1 MFYLPSY
8 SPELN
13 PDELLN
19 TDLKAA
25 VTRRAPS
32 RTKGHLKKVA
42 IGHLRRLHHSP
53 HRVRNSFKHQPVRY
67 AA

>member
-1 MFYLPSY
+1 MFYLPTY

-19 TDLKAA
+19 ADLKAA
-25 VTRRAPS
+25 VSKQAPK
-32 RTKGHLKKVA
+32 RKKGELREAVMTQ
-42 IGHLRRLHHSP
+42 LRRIAGSMA
-53 HRVRNSFKHQPVRY
+53 RVKSCFHCDPVRY